1 MQPSNEKPKRKW
13 VAVYEATNTETAQI
27 IAGRL
32 LDEGIEAVV
41 EGYTSVVFGASPG
54 LANPIRVL
62 VDADQEQEALDILSD
77 DDDEGED
84 DEGDS
89 NEQ

>member
-1 MQPSNEKPKRKW
+1 MQASTEKSKRKW
-13 VAVYEATNTETAQI
+13 VAVYEATNSETAQI

-54 LANPIRVL
+54 LANTIRVL
-62 VDADQEQEALDILSD
+62 VDADQEQVALEILSD
-77 DDDEGED
+77 DENDDEYD
-84 DEGDS
+84 DE
-89 NEQ
+89 Q